1 MRLRTK
7 ISIALIITSAI
18 FSILQVFL
26 FYISYLNQFD
36 TANKILKDKNDF
48 IIEKFNTYIRTSSEI
63 VDYFIFHVL
72 KDEETKNIIDK
83 EHILSM
89 FEDFVAASSYINSG
103 FIGLPDGSIIVKPD
117 FDMKPDYNATVR
129 PWYTAA
135 INAQGKTA
143 VSDPYIDY
151 ITNDYVISV
160 TKTIIDRSGK
170 FIGVAG
176 TDFKT
181 TFLIDNLISE
191 SIYGTVQSFAINS
204 RGIMTIHPEK
214 NLLSTD
220 LSFHEIFEKSSEQ
233 EGTFAT
239 SFMGTNYFVSY
250 KKIPQINWI
259 FFTATERNNIVRPV
273 LDAFI
278 QNILTFIL
286 LQILTIIIIETIVY
300 EASQPFTDLIK
311 SMKNFAQSKDF
322 ILDESLK
329 NVKDYEAKNLVKHYS
344 NMAEEIY
351 ATLEELRASN
361 EELMSAYESIEQSYD
376 YFSNKML
383 EIVDGYDQ
391 NTGNH
396 IERVGI
402 LSEFIA
408 TKLGLSIDMCS
419 KIRKYSPLHDIGKI
433 SIPQSILLKP
443 GKLEDAEWELMKK
456 HTVSGANIIGENSI
470 FTVARNIAL
479 YHHEKYDGTGYP
491 YGLKGDEIPI
501 EATIVTIVDV
511 YDALRSA
518 RPYKEAFS
526 HEKAVFIIENGD
538 SKVSPSNF
546 SPSVMDVFKRYK
558 DEIRDLWDISNN
570 S

>member
-1 MRLRTK
+1 MKLRTK

-18 FSILQVFL
+18 FSIFQVIL
-26 FYISYLNQFD
+26 FYISYLDQFD
-36 TANKILKDKNDF
+36 TAKKILKDKNDF
-48 IIEKFNTYIRTSSEI
+48 ITEKFNNYIRTSSEI
-63 VDYFIFHVL
+63 VDYFIAHISRN
-72 KDEETKNIIDK
+72 ENTIDK
-83 EHILSM
+83 EHIMSM
-89 FEDFVAASSYINSG
+89 FDDFVESSSYIASA
-103 FIGLPDGSIIVKPD
+103 FIGLPDGSILVKPE
-117 FDMKPDYNATVR
+117 FDIKPDYNATIR

-135 INAQGKTA
+135 INAHGKTA

-151 ITNDYVISV
+151 ITNDYSISV
-160 TKTIIDRSGK
+160 TRNINDKSGK
-170 FIGVAG
+170 FVGVAG
-176 TDFKT
+176 TNFKT
-181 TFLIDNLISE
+181 DFLIDNLVSE
-191 SIYGTVQSFAINS
+191 SIYGTVQSFVINS
-204 RGIMTIHPEK
+204 KGIMIIHPEK
-214 NLLSTD
+214 NLLSTN

-233 EGTFAT
+233 EGTFAA
-239 SFMGTNYFVSY
+239 SFMGINYFVSY

-259 FFTATERNNIVRPV
+259 FFTVTERSNIVSPV
-273 LDAFI
+273 LDTFI
-278 QNILTFIL
+278 KNILTFIL

-300 EASQPFTDLIK
+300 ESSQPFADLIK

-329 NVKDYEAKNLVKHYS
+329 NVKDYEVKNLVKHYS
-344 NMAEEIY
+344 SMAEEIY

-383 EIVDGYDQ
+383 EMVDGYDE

-408 TKLGLSIDMCS
+408 TKLGLSIDLCN

-443 GKLEDAEWELMKK
+443 GKLDDSEWELMKK

-526 HEKAVFIIENGD
+526 HEKTVFIIENGD

-546 SPSVMDVFKRYK
+546 SPYVMEVFKRYK
-558 DEIRDLWDISNN
+558 DEIKDLWDLSNKA
-570 S
+570 

>member
-18 FSILQVFL
+18 FSIFQVIL
-26 FYISYLNQFD
+26 FYISYLDQFD
-36 TANKILKDKNDF
+36 TAKKILKDKNDF
-48 IIEKFNTYIRTSSEI
+48 ITEKFNNYIRTSSEI
-63 VDYFIFHVL
+63 VDYFITHISRN
-72 KDEETKNIIDK
+72 ENTIDK
-83 EHILSM
+83 EHIMSM
-89 FEDFVAASSYINSG
+89 FDDFVESSSYIASA
-103 FIGLPDGSIIVKPD
+103 FIGLPDGSILVKPE
-117 FDMKPDYNATVR
+117 FDIKPDYNATIR

-135 INAQGKTA
+135 IDAHGKTA

-181 TFLIDNLISE
+181 DFLIDNLVSE
-191 SIYGTVQSFAINS
+191 SIYGTVQSFVINS
-204 RGIMTIHPEK
+204 KGIMIIHPEK
-214 NLLSTD
+214 NLLSTN

-233 EGTFAT
+233 EGTFAA
-239 SFMGTNYFVSY
+239 SFMGINYFVSY

-259 FFTATERNNIVRPV
+259 FFTVTERSNIVSPV

-278 QNILTFIL
+278 KNILTFIL

-300 EASQPFTDLIK
+300 ESSQPFADLIK

-329 NVKDYEAKNLVKHYS
+329 NVKDYEVKNLVKHYS
-344 NMAEEIY
+344 SMAEEIY

-383 EIVDGYDQ
+383 EMVDGYDE

-408 TKLGLSIDMCS
+408 TKLGLSIDLCN

-443 GKLEDAEWELMKK
+443 GKLDDSEWELMKK

-526 HEKAVFIIENGD
+526 HEKTVFIIENGD

-546 SPSVMDVFKRYK
+546 SPSVMEVFKRYK
-558 DEIRDLWDISNN
+558 DEIKDLWDLSNKA
-570 S
+570 

>member
-18 FSILQVFL
+18 FSIFQVIL
-26 FYISYLNQFD
+26 FYISYLDQFD
-36 TANKILKDKNDF
+36 TAKKILKDKNDF
-48 IIEKFNTYIRTSSEI
+48 ITEKFNNYIRTSSEI
-63 VDYFIFHVL
+63 VDYFIAHISRN
-72 KDEETKNIIDK
+72 ENTIDK
-83 EHILSM
+83 EHIMSM
-89 FEDFVAASSYINSG
+89 FDDFVESSSYIASA
-103 FIGLPDGSIIVKPD
+103 FIGLPDGSILVKPE
-117 FDMKPDYNATVR
+117 FDIKPDYNATIR

-135 INAQGKTA
+135 IDAHGKTA

-151 ITNDYVISV
+151 ITNDYSISV
-160 TKTIIDRSGK
+160 TRNINDKSGK
-170 FIGVAG
+170 FVGVAG
-176 TDFKT
+176 TNFKT
-181 TFLIDNLISE
+181 DFLIDNLVSE
-191 SIYGTVQSFAINS
+191 SIYGTVQSFVINS
-204 RGIMTIHPEK
+204 KGIMIIHPEK
-214 NLLSTD
+214 NLLSTN

-233 EGTFAT
+233 EGTFAA
-239 SFMGTNYFVSY
+239 SFMGINYFVSY

-259 FFTATERNNIVRPV
+259 FFTVTERSNIVSPV

-278 QNILTFIL
+278 KNILTFIL

-300 EASQPFTDLIK
+300 ESSQPFADLIK

-329 NVKDYEAKNLVKHYS
+329 NVKDYEVKNLVKHYS
-344 NMAEEIY
+344 SMAEEIY

-383 EIVDGYDQ
+383 EMVDGYDE

-408 TKLGLSIDMCS
+408 TKLGLSIDLCN

-443 GKLEDAEWELMKK
+443 GKLDDSEWELMKK

-526 HEKAVFIIENGD
+526 HEKTVFIIENGD

-546 SPSVMDVFKRYK
+546 SPYVMEVFKRYK
-558 DEIRDLWDISNN
+558 DEIKDLWDLSNKA
-570 S
+570 

>member
-1 MRLRTK
+1 LKLRTK

-48 IIEKFNTYIRTSSEI
+48 IVQKFNNYIRTSSEI
-63 VDYFIFHVL
+63 VDYFITHISRN
-72 KDEETKNIIDK
+72 ENTIDK
-83 EHILSM
+83 EHIMSM
-89 FEDFVAASSYINSG
+89 FDDFVESSSYIASA
-103 FIGLPDGSIIVKPD
+103 FIGLPDGSILVKPE
-117 FDMKPDYNATVR
+117 FDIKPDYNATIR

-135 INAQGKTA
+135 IDAHGKTA

-151 ITNDYVISV
+151 ITNDYSISV
-160 TKTIIDRSGK
+160 TRNINDKSGK
-170 FIGVAG
+170 FVGVAG
-176 TDFKT
+176 TNFKT
-181 TFLIDNLISE
+181 DFLIDNLVSE
-191 SIYGTVQSFAINS
+191 SIYGTVQSFVINS
-204 RGIMTIHPEK
+204 KGIMIIHPEK
-214 NLLSTD
+214 NLLSTN

-233 EGTFAT
+233 EGTFAA
-239 SFMGTNYFVSY
+239 SFMGINYFVSY

-259 FFTATERNNIVRPV
+259 FFTVTERSNIVSPV

-278 QNILTFIL
+278 KNILTFIL

-300 EASQPFTDLIK
+300 ESSQPFADLIK

-329 NVKDYEAKNLVKHYS
+329 NVKDYEVKNLVKHYS
-344 NMAEEIY
+344 SMAEEIY

-376 YFSNKML
+376 YFSNKMF
-383 EIVDGYDQ
+383 EMVDGYDE

-408 TKLGLSIDMCS
+408 TKLGLSIDLCN

-443 GKLEDAEWELMKK
+443 GKLDDSEWELMKK

-526 HEKAVFIIENGD
+526 HEKTVFIIENGD

-546 SPSVMDVFKRYK
+546 SPSVMEVFKRYK
-558 DEIRDLWDISNN
+558 DEIKDLWDLSNKA
-570 S
+570 

>member
-18 FSILQVFL
+18 FSIFQVIL
-26 FYISYLNQFD
+26 FYISYLDQFD
-36 TANKILKDKNDF
+36 TAKKILKDKNDF
-48 IIEKFNTYIRTSSEI
+48 ITEKFNNYIRTSSEI
-63 VDYFIFHVL
+63 VDYFIAHISRN
-72 KDEETKNIIDK
+72 ENTIDK
-83 EHILSM
+83 EHIMSM
-89 FEDFVAASSYINSG
+89 FDDFVESSSYIASA
-103 FIGLPDGSIIVKPD
+103 FIGLPDGSILVKPE
-117 FDMKPDYNATVR
+117 FDIKPDYNATMR

-135 INAQGKTA
+135 INAHGKTA
-143 VSDPYIDY
+143 VSDTYIDY
-151 ITNDYVISV
+151 ITNDYSISV
-160 TKTIIDRSGK
+160 TRNINDKSGK
-170 FIGVAG
+170 FVGVAG
-176 TDFKT
+176 TNFKT
-181 TFLIDNLISE
+181 DFLIDNLVSE
-191 SIYGTVQSFAINS
+191 SIYGTVQSFVINS
-204 RGIMTIHPEK
+204 KGIMIIHPEK
-214 NLLSTD
+214 NLLSTN

-233 EGTFAT
+233 EGTFAA
-239 SFMGTNYFVSY
+239 SFMGINYFVSY

-259 FFTATERNNIVRPV
+259 FFTVTERSNIVSPV

-278 QNILTFIL
+278 KNILTFIL

-300 EASQPFTDLIK
+300 ESSQPFADLIK

-329 NVKDYEAKNLVKHYS
+329 NVKDYEVKNLVKHYS
-344 NMAEEIY
+344 SMAEEIY

-383 EIVDGYDQ
+383 EMVDGYDE

-408 TKLGLSIDMCS
+408 TKLGLSIDLCN

-443 GKLEDAEWELMKK
+443 GKLDDSEWELMKK

-526 HEKAVFIIENGD
+526 HEKTVFIIENGD

-546 SPSVMDVFKRYK
+546 SPYVMEVFKRYK
-558 DEIRDLWDISNN
+558 DEIKDLWDLSNKA
-570 S
+570 

>member
-18 FSILQVFL
+18 FSIFQVIL
-26 FYISYLNQFD
+26 FYISYLDQFD
-36 TANKILKDKNDF
+36 TAKKILKDKNDF
-48 IIEKFNTYIRTSSEI
+48 ITEKFNNYIRTSSEI
-63 VDYFIFHVL
+63 VDYFIAHISRN
-72 KDEETKNIIDK
+72 ENTIDK
-83 EHILSM
+83 EHIMSM
-89 FEDFVAASSYINSG
+89 FDDFVESSSYIASA
-103 FIGLPDGSIIVKPD
+103 FIGLPDGSILVKPE
-117 FDMKPDYNATVR
+117 FDIKPDYNATIR

-135 INAQGKTA
+135 IDAHGKTA

-151 ITNDYVISV
+151 ITNDYSISV
-160 TKTIIDRSGK
+160 TRNINDKSGK
-170 FIGVAG
+170 FVGVAG
-176 TDFKT
+176 TNFKT
-181 TFLIDNLISE
+181 DFLIDNLVSE
-191 SIYGTVQSFAINS
+191 SIYGTVQSFVINS
-204 RGIMTIHPEK
+204 KGIMIIHPEK
-214 NLLSTD
+214 NLLSTN

-233 EGTFAT
+233 EGTFAA
-239 SFMGTNYFVSY
+239 SFMGINYFVSY

-259 FFTATERNNIVRPV
+259 FFTVTERSNIVSPV

-278 QNILTFIL
+278 KNILTFIL

-300 EASQPFTDLIK
+300 ESSQPFADLIK

-329 NVKDYEAKNLVKHYS
+329 NVKDYEVKNLVKHYS
-344 NMAEEIY
+344 SMAEEIY

-383 EIVDGYDQ
+383 EMVDGYDE

-408 TKLGLSIDMCS
+408 TKLGLSIDLCN

-443 GKLEDAEWELMKK
+443 GKLDDSEWELMKK

-470 FTVARNIAL
+470 FTIARNIAL

-526 HEKAVFIIENGD
+526 HEKTVFIIENGD

-546 SPSVMDVFKRYK
+546 SPSVMEVFKRYK
-558 DEIRDLWDISNN
+558 DEIKDLWDLSNKA
-570 S
+570 